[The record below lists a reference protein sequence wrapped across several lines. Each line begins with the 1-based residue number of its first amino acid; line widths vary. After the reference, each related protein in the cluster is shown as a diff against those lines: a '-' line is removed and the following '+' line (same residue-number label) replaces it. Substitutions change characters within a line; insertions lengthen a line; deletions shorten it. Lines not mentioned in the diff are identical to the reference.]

1 MSSEAVTIL
10 TAGIAAAAG
19 LLGTGI
25 GALITYLTMRKQV
38 EVSMQAIK
46 SQADIAKAERASRF
60 ALAALEKRLDVHQ
73 KAYRLWTNLYW
84 NWHKANVSDI
94 ALQCQ
99 EFWYDN
105 CLYLDPVS
113 RSSFKKI
120 LFHAGTFQS
129 YDDAMKAKVFSQL
142 EDVGRHL
149 TEGVDLHFM
158 QHKLETTRI
167 EDVQQ
172 GRAADVLKAAADA

>member
-1 MSSEAVTIL
+1 MSSEAITLL
-10 TAGIAAAAG
+10 TAGIAALSG

-25 GALITYLTMRKQV
+25 GALVTYLTMRKQT
-38 EVSMQAIK
+38 EMSIHAIRT
-46 SQADIAKAERASRF
+46 QADIASAERASRI
-60 ALAALEKRLDVHQ
+60 ALAALDKRLDVHQ
-73 KAYRLWTNLYW
+73 KAYRLWTELYW
-84 NWHKANVSDI
+84 NWHKTTVSDI
-94 ALQCQ
+94 AVQCQ

-105 CLYLDPVS
+105 CLYLDPTS

-120 LFHAGTFQS
+120 LFHAGTFQL
-129 YDDAMKAKVFSQL
+129 YDDEMKTKIFNQL

-158 QHKLETTRI
+158 QHKRETTKI